1 MELSVNQNTTRNK
14 IHPHKFALWV
24 GCASLVMM
32 FAALS
37 SAYLVRMA
45 AGNWLEFSL
54 PDVFKL
60 STAAIVLS
68 SITLHSS
75 FVCFKRGSKG
85 LYQALLVAT
94 MLLAILFFVFQYQ
107 GWQAM
112 KDSGVPFT
120 LNPSGDFVYVISWLH
135 AAHVLGG
142 LAVLAV
148 ALLHAFSLRFRVTP
162 RRLLRFELTLTYW
175 HFVDLLWV
183 YLFVFLTMYR

>member
-1 MELSVNQNTTRNK
+1 MELSLDKNTSRNK
-14 IHPHKFALWV
+14 IHPYKFALWV

-54 PDVFKL
+54 PGVFKL

-75 FVCFKRGSKG
+75 FISFKRGHKG
-85 LYQALLVAT
+85 LYQGLLVITALLAV
-94 MLLAILFFVFQYQ
+94 LFFVFQYQ
-107 GWQAM
+107 GWLAM

-120 LNPSGDFVYVISWLH
+120 LNPAGDFVYVISWLH

-183 YLFVFLTMYR
+183 YLFIFLTMYR

>member
-1 MELSVNQNTTRNK
+1 MDLSVNQNTSRNK
-14 IHPHKFALWV
+14 IHPYKFALWV

-60 STAAIVLS
+60 STAVIVLS
-68 SITLHSS
+68 SLTLHGSYV
-75 FVCFKRGSKG
+75 FFKKENKV
-85 LYQALLVAT
+85 LYQVLLFVT
-94 MLLAILFFVFQYQ
+94 MVLGILFFVFQYQ
-107 GWQAM
+107 GWQAL

-142 LAVLAV
+142 MAILAI
-148 ALLHAFSLRFRVTP
+148 ALLHAFALRFRVTP
-162 RRLLRFELTLTYW
+162 RRLLRFELTMTYW
-175 HFVDLLWV
+175 HFVDVLWV
-183 YLFVFLTMYR
+183 YLFIFLTMYR